1 MLIALRRGA
10 APQSNFLQ
18 RKTSDFIRY
27 RLATVWPHAG
37 VYIGETLYHVNG
49 SSGMSAEPL
58 PPGEWDFVDVG
69 GDDVEAVRIFD
80 ELRAQGGGYDYVEL
94 LGFTLVRPFL
104 RLAAKIP
111 RVAAK
116 LALNTYCYQLALWM
130 ASGQRPT
137 FRVTAELL
145 LWHALKPKT

>member
-10 APQSNFLQ
+10 APGARFWQ

-37 VYIGETLYHVNG
+37 VYIGDTLYHVNG
-49 SSGMSAEPL
+49 SDGMSAEPL
-58 PPGEWDFVDVG
+58 PPGDWEFVDAG
-69 GDDVEAVRIFD
+69 GDDVEAVRIFN
-80 ELRAQGGGYDYVEL
+80 ELRARGGGYDYVEL
-94 LGFTLVRPFL
+94 LGFTAVRPFL

-130 ASGQRPT
+130 ASGRRPT

-145 LWHALKPKT
+145 LWHALKSKT